1 MSTSISGGGFRRLAA
16 SATNSD
22 ILQRERTVCSAEF
35 QCTHFGENSCCELAR
50 TVAVQLPSQL
60 LLAWLAQR
68 DTSCCDRSFAARLSA
83 IATSCIDPGSALTY
97 CVVLR
102 RDILRQCSLSVLV
115 SVYSSV
121 VFGIRQYILVF
132 SLISSNFI
140 SVLFIVDCRFG
151 IREFLIPCPLRKSAI
166 YL

>member
-1 MSTSISGGGFRRLAA
+1 MSTSTSGGGFRRLAA

-35 QCTHFGENSCCELAR
+35 QCTHFGVNSCCDLAR
-50 TVAVQLPSQL
+50 TAAVQLASQL
-60 LLAWLAQR
+60 CCLLAWLAQR

-102 RDILRQCSLSVLV
+102 CDILRQCSLSVLL
-115 SVYSSV
+115 SSIRLSYSEFV
-121 VFGIRQYILVF
+121 N
-132 SLISSNFI
+132 ISWF
-140 SVLFIVDCRFG
+140 FH
-151 IREFLIPCPLRKSAI
+151 
-166 YL
+166 